1 MCRSSIK
8 ITCIA
13 VLADDAVG
21 KADLVHES
29 ENDGDSHLEEAEK
42 FAEPFIGRNLR
53 VGLKCKVHKAKIV
66 RRNGIPQPTP
76 VCGQPLSRYP
86 RADWEAVD
94 LPITCRKCQNLA
106 GRPEGPARKKPE
118 AAEAQLPLFLTAE
131 EQ

>member
-1 MCRSSIK
+1 QLHSLSFPTRSSS
-8 ITCIA
+8 
-13 VLADDAVG
+13 
-21 KADLVHES
+21 DL
-29 ENDGDSHLEEAEK
+29 
-42 FAEPFIGRNLR
+42 
-53 VGLKCKVHKAKIV
+53 KVHKAKIV

-118 AAEAQLPLFLTAE
+118 AAEAQLPLRSE
-131 EQ
+131 EHTSELQSRENL